1 MIDALTDKKIQF
13 MSNFLEEY
21 CIVYLE
27 DGTLEL
33 FVNGNEKVIS
43 DNLDVTKIS
52 GQFILTKDG
61 TVYMISHP
69 DNLTAVFLKQLSEEE
84 FVDISACE
92 NAERCI
98 GIKKDGTA
106 VLWSDVKL
114 DFNFSSEKYKKACMG
129 FNYAVL
135 VCEDGSLEYYS
146 SNKEREK
153 QISFYLK
160 RIDKNVID
168 IAVAY
173 DYIAILLQDGEIV
186 YITE

>member
-1 MIDALTDKKIQF
+1 
-13 MSNFLEEY
+13 
-21 CIVYLE
+21 
-27 DGTLEL
+27 
-33 FVNGNEKVIS
+33 
-43 DNLDVTKIS
+43 
-52 GQFILTKDG
+52 
-61 TVYMISHP
+61 MISHP
-69 DNLTAVFLKQLSEEE
+69 DNLTAVFLKQMSEEE

-146 SNKEREK
+146 SNKERKK